1 MRGELL
7 AASSKRCPKSPVARG
22 SQLFVYWAIFAV
34 LALGA
39 LLNQDSGAPRFR
51 FLFVLLVSV
60 PTALMIGLRWQIGPD
75 WNAYFD
81 IFNYSRLISLDQA
94 IHHVDPG
101 FMVLNWTLHQWSDP
115 FWVLNSVCGVV
126 FVAGLTAFCLRQPN
140 PWLAYIVAFPYLV
153 IVMAMSGL
161 RQSVALGFLFFALN
175 AFERRQTYR
184 MIICLVLAALFH
196 GSALLMLPLCL
207 IGNSSNRLQQ
217 AILFIL
223 SAALGFY
230 YFQDA
235 FDIYVQRYSIQHLQS
250 SGTSYRLAMNGAAA
264 LAFLMFRGRFELSD
278 HEAKLWR
285 IFSWTTFAL
294 AALAIVAPSS
304 TAIDRFLL
312 YLFPLQF
319 FVFSRIPKALG
330 ANREAA
336 GQLTLVVVGYAAL
349 VQATF
354 LLAGQFAGYY
364 VPYHWLLAK

>member
-1 MRGELL
+1 
-7 AASSKRCPKSPVARG
+7 
-22 SQLFVYWAIFAV
+22 LFVYWAIFAV

-39 LLNQDSGAPRFR
+39 LLNQDSGAPRLRLMF
-51 FLFVLLVSV
+51 FALVSV

-81 IFNYSRLISLDQA
+81 IFNYTKLLSFNQA

-101 FMVLNWTLHQWSDP
+101 FMVLNWALHQWNYP
-115 FWVLNSVCGVV
+115 FWVLNFVCGVI
-126 FVAGLTAFCLRQPN
+126 FVAGLTAFCWRQPN

-175 AFERRQTYR
+175 AFERRKTYR

-207 IGNSSNRLQQ
+207 MGGTSSRLQQ
-217 AILFIL
+217 LIFFIL
-223 SAALGFY
+223 SAALGIY

-250 SGTSYRLAMNGAAA
+250 SGTNYRLAMNGAAA
-264 LAFLMFRGRFELSD
+264 LAFLLFQERFALSE

-285 IFSWTTFAL
+285 LFSWATFTLVAL
-294 AALAIVAPSS
+294 ASVAPSS

-319 FVFSRIPKALG
+319 FVFSRIPKALDV
-330 ANREAA
+330 NRKSA
-336 GQLTLVVVGYAAL
+336 GQLTLLVVGYAAL
-349 VQATF
+349 IQATF
-354 LLAGQFAGYY
+354 LFAGQFSGYY
-364 VPYHWLLAK
+364 VPYHWMLTR